1 MQLKEESLEGTD
13 AKAWNIS
20 GIQEGTAAVGLTDL
34 ERAKDR
40 AGIMDGVQIVGFGGI
55 EKVVGGTKVVV

>member
-1 MQLKEESLEGTD
+1 M
-13 AKAWNIS
+13 
-20 GIQEGTAAVGLTDL
+20 GLTDL

-40 AGIMDGVQIVGFGGI
+40 AGIMDGAQIVGFGGI